1 MVKTETNN
9 EGITHTLINRA
20 RVVDGVPNMDIDMR
34 WMTWTIST
42 AVSVSVLCWY
52 YSRGGRGVFYLI
64 AGLIMLSI
72 VRPRLNRATARKV
85 W

>member
-1 MVKTETNN
+1 
-9 EGITHTLINRA
+9 
-20 RVVDGVPNMDIDMR
+20 MR
-34 WMTWTIST
+34 WLTWTISI

-72 VRPRLNRATARKV
+72 VRPHMNRATARKV